1 MPAKVES
8 AKRQPRLVLCYFI
21 TPLTHRFNEVDSQ
34 TQHQILLL
42 PGEFQGKGSGTP
54 TLQQQP
60 QGPGGTG
67 GEGKAQV
74 PLLGDLQLM
83 AGTTLLESLWNPSP
97 P

>member
-60 QGPGGTG
+60 QGPGAQ
-67 GEGKAQV
+67 GEKEKLRS
-74 PLLGDLQLM
+74 P
-83 AGTTLLESLWNPSP
+83 SLVTSS
-97 P
+97 